1 MRTSEELRRV
11 LQEQR
16 AKGAEFRARWERIQ
30 REWEASMA
38 KLITLKPRTGTLGSK
53 IATITL
59 RSWRNGKQTSTQ
71 RGTGT
76 SGSTPESDT

>member
-30 REWEASMA
+30 REWEACMA
-38 KLITLKPRTGTLGSK
+38 TLITLKPKAGRLGSK
-53 IATITL
+53 IATIN
-59 RSWRNGKQTSTQ
+59 RSPWRSSKQTSTQ

-76 SGSTPESDT
+76 SGSKPEPDT